1 MHEIRATV
9 PPALTEAAARLAHE
23 AGIEQVSI
31 AEVFIHGPGLARQI
45 VSADTSTPKAR
56 AFVDALLNS
65 PAFSGIDYT
74 LTSREVRSIVCNES
88 PDGLTRPI
96 SEPFTDLIQDLW
108 QMSTSRSVMW
118 AGRRPAASCSRPD
131 SSTTTRLP

>member
-9 PPALTEAAARLAHE
+9 PPELTEEAARLAHQ
-23 AGIEQVSI
+23 AGIERVSI
-31 AEVFIHGPGLARQI
+31 AEVFIHGPGLVHKM

-74 LTSREVRSIVCNES
+74 VTSREVRSIVGNES
-88 PDGLTRPI
+88 PDDLTGPM
-96 SEPFTDLIQDLW
+96 SEPFTDVIQDLW
-108 QMSTSRSVMW
+108 QMSHVTTSYLGVDGTV
-118 AGRRPAASCSRPD
+118 GRFLTLSY
-131 SSTTTRLP
+131 